1 MRHLAV
7 GDIHGAFRS
16 LVALADFVPFL
27 ADDKLVMLG
36 DYVDKGPQ
44 SREVVDWLIDWS
56 ARGRLVAL
64 RGNHE
69 LMMLRARDDAPSL
82 RNWILAGGDTTLASY
97 APSTKIGELEDVPA
111 AHWDFL
117 DGQTRAWYE
126 IESHFFVH
134 ASAYAE
140 LPLNEQ
146 PEFMLYWEKFNDP
159 PPHESGKIMVCG
171 HTPQKSGVPRNL
183 GHAVCIDTWA
193 WSAGWLTCLDVATG
207 QIWQANQHGETR
219 SRWLDE
225 PPA

>member
-126 IESHFFVH
+126 IER
-134 ASAYAE
+134 
-140 LPLNEQ
+140 
-146 PEFMLYWEKFNDP
+146 DR
-159 PPHESGKIMVCG
+159 
-171 HTPQKSGVPRNL
+171 KSV
-183 GHAVCIDTWA
+183 V
-193 WSAGWLTCLDVATG
+193 
-207 QIWQANQHGETR
+207 
-219 SRWLDE
+219 
-225 PPA
+225 